1 MNSNVCA
8 KLKLDVYPT
17 AARQVQMASTAM
29 KIKSTGFCL
38 ADLKIGDTAYP
49 STRLNILENLCSDII
64 LGLDFQSQHQSL
76 IIEFNGESPDLV
88 VASDSHCLLTAAVS
102 PEVSLFSNLS
112 DGVRPIATR
121 SRRYNLHDKAFI
133 QENIDKLLEEDI
145 IRPSN
150 SPWRAQVVIVKD
162 EFNRHKKRMCVD
174 YYQTINIY
182 TELDAYPLPRIDDM
196 VNELAKYTVFSTF
209 DLRSAYH
216 QIKIVES
223 DCKFTAFEANGR
235 LYEFTRIP
243 FGVKNG
249 VAAFQRVI
257 SEFIERENLKD
268 VFPYLDNVTVANR
281 TQEDHDANVKL
292 FLDAIHRNNFTLN
305 ETKTIS
311 SVNSVQILGYVVE
324 NGLIKPDPE
333 RLRPLKDF
341 PFPVNSKQLKSVLR
355 MFAYYAKWIDRF
367 ADKVRPLANAKVFPI
382 SKDIKALQVFQLLKQ
397 ELESDALHSIDE
409 SKAFVVEC
417 DASEVAVCATLN
429 QGGRPVAFMSRTLQ
443 GGDLH
448 YPAIEKEATAII
460 EAIRKWSHLLLR
472 QTFTLV
478 TDQRSVGLS
487 VSAASTL
494 SGGHIQNNYR
504 RHQVFSSARNNFKF
518 LAKETFKSKGSVSL
532 HDLAKICFGHDKFYT
547 ILCLLQTCSS
557 FHVSSADCEKG
568 FNLMNTIKT

>member
-1 MNSNVCA
+1 M
-8 KLKLDVYPT
+8 
-17 AARQVQMASTAM
+17 
-29 KIKSTGFCL
+29 
-38 ADLKIGDTAYP
+38 
-49 STRLNILENLCSDII
+49 
-64 LGLDFQSQHQSL
+64 
-76 IIEFNGESPDLV
+76 
-88 VASDSHCLLTAAVS
+88 VAPDSHCLLTAAVS

-121 SRRYNLHDKAFI
+121 SRRYNLQDKAFT

-174 YYQTINIY
+174 YSQTINIY
-182 TELDAYPLPRIDDM
+182 TELDAYLLPRIDDM
-196 VNELAKYTVFSTF
+196 VNELAKYTAFSPF

-249 VAAFQRVI
+249 VAAFQRKF

-268 VFPYLDNVTVANR
+268 VFPYLDNVTVAGR
-281 TQEDHDANVKL
+281 TQENHDANIKL

-341 PFPVNSKQLKSVLR
+341 PFSVNSKQLKSVLG

-367 ADKVRPLANAKVFPI
+367 ADKVRPLAIAKVFPI
-382 SKDIKALQVFQLLKQ
+382 SKDIKALQAFQLLKQ
-397 ELESDALHSIDE
+397 ELESAALHSIDE

-429 QGGRPVAFMSRTLQ
+429 QVGRPVAFMSRTLQ
-443 GGDLH
+443 GGELH
-448 YPAIEKEATAII
+448 YPAIEKEASAII
-460 EAIRKWSHLLLR
+460 EAVRKSTHLLLR

-478 TDQRSVGLS
+478 TDQRLVAFMLDSRRRSKIKNNKVQQWRKELSSYSYNIKYRPGKRNVGPD
-487 VSAASTL
+487 TL
-494 SGGHIQNNYR
+494 SRAVCSSLTESSSLEDIHNNYCHPGVTR
-504 RHQVFSSARNNFKF
+504 
-518 LAKETFKSKGSVSL
+518 LL
-532 HDLAKICFGHDKFYT
+532 HPDVT
-547 ILCLLQTCSS
+547 RLL
-557 FHVSSADCEKG
+557 H
-568 FNLMNTIKT
+568 

>member
-1 MNSNVCA
+1 MSSASHSRSYYFCGRSFHQRNHCPAKEVTCYSCGKKGHYSKVCRSKSQVLRETKSRQRQTASISVGESTTNLCSVAASCPASLSPASLQVSINGSFLTALVDSGSPESYMNSNVFA
-8 KLKLDVYPT
+8 KLELDVYPT

-29 KIKSTGFCL
+29 KIKLTGFCL

-64 LGLDFQSQHQSL
+64 FGLDFQSQHQSL

-88 VASDSHCLLTAAVS
+88 VAPDSDCQLTAAVS
-102 PEVSLFSNLS
+102 PEVLLFSNLS
-112 DGVRPIATR
+112 DGARPIATR

-174 YYQTINIY
+174 YSQTINIC

-243 FGVKNG
+243 FGVNNG

-268 VFPYLDNVTVANR
+268 VFLYLDNVTVAGR

-311 SVNSVQILGYVVE
+311 SVNSVQIFGYV
-324 NGLIKPDPE
+324 
-333 RLRPLKDF
+333 
-341 PFPVNSKQLKSVLR
+341 
-355 MFAYYAKWIDRF
+355 AKM
-367 ADKVRPLANAKVFPI
+367 
-382 SKDIKALQVFQLLKQ
+382 
-397 ELESDALHSIDE
+397 
-409 SKAFVVEC
+409 
-417 DASEVAVCATLN
+417 
-429 QGGRPVAFMSRTLQ
+429 G
-443 GGDLH
+443 
-448 YPAIEKEATAII
+448 
-460 EAIRKWSHLLLR
+460 
-472 QTFTLV
+472 
-478 TDQRSVGLS
+478 
-487 VSAASTL
+487 
-494 SGGHIQNNYR
+494 
-504 RHQVFSSARNNFKF
+504 
-518 LAKETFKSKGSVSL
+518 
-532 HDLAKICFGHDKFYT
+532 
-547 ILCLLQTCSS
+547 
-557 FHVSSADCEKG
+557 
-568 FNLMNTIKT
+568 